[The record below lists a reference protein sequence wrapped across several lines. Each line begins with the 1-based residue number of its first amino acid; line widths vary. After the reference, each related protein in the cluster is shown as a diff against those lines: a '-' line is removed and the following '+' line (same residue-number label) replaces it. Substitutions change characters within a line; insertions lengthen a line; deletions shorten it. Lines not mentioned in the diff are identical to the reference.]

1 MIMKYI
7 LNNSFM
13 AKKIEGDKYLIGST
27 LDKQFELELD
37 QSARKVFELFSVA
50 STIEHVLT
58 KLDGVLE
65 SEEATEII
73 QWAISETIL
82 VPDFDEQRFGR
93 NEYNP
98 LYDRQIRLFEEIS
111 PGFGFDAQ
119 RKLTNSNVVLLGV
132 GGTGSYILYTL
143 AAMGTGFVRTVD
155 FDEVQLSN
163 LSRQILYTQGDV
175 GKLKI
180 DCARE
185 RIHQLNPDLEY
196 EFINK
201 KIETEEDI
209 ETLVQG
215 CDFCILSADTPRK
228 KIKMMVNNVCVR
240 LGIPYIYGGSNVDSV
255 AVGPLV
261 IPGETKDFSHVA
273 GHLDYTED
281 SFTEAFNQSFVS
293 TLIDPYNALA
303 ASYTALE
310 CVKKL
315 TGFSEPTLKNK
326 IMIINLKNYETIIAD
341 I

>member
-1 MIMKYI
+1 
-7 LNNSFM
+7 M
-13 AKKIEGDKYLIGST
+13 AKKVDGDKYLIGST
-27 LDKQFELELD
+27 LDKQFEIELD
-37 QSARKVFELFSVA
+37 HSSRKLLELFSVA
-50 STIEHVLT
+50 STVDDALT
-58 KLDGVLE
+58 KIKGTLE
-65 SEEATEII
+65 HEEANEII
-73 QWAISETIL
+73 KWAISETIL
-82 VPDFDEQRFGR
+82 VPDFNELSHRR

-111 PGFGFDAQ
+111 PGLGFDAQ
-119 RKLTNSNVVLLGV
+119 RRLTNSKVALIGV

-143 AAMGTGFVRTVD
+143 AAMGTGFVRAVD

-163 LSRQILYTQGDV
+163 LSRQILYTRADV

-180 DCARE
+180 DCAQE

-196 EFINK
+196 EYINK
-201 KIETEEDI
+201 KIETEADI
-209 ETLVQG
+209 EALVQG

-228 KIKMMVNNVCVR
+228 KIKMMANNVCVR
-240 LGIPYIYGGSNVDSV
+240 LGIPYIYGGSNVDSI

-273 GHLDYTED
+273 QHLDYTED
-281 SFTEAFNQSFVS
+281 SFTEAFNHSFV
-293 TLIDPYNALA
+293 TTIIDPYNALA

-310 CVKKL
+310 CVKHL